1 MPEPIEAEFARPPIF
16 SDVQEKHLQ
25 HEPRGDL
32 ADDPDAAY
40 NPSTT
45 TTATPSIHDHGT
57 GTELEAGEK
66 FNIVTFDVGSGEN
79 PKEWSRGR
87 KW

>member
-16 SDVQEKHLQ
+16 NADQEKHLQ

-40 NPSTT
+40 SPSPT
-45 TTATPSIHDHGT
+45 TTASPSVHNHGT
-57 GTELEAGEK
+57 GAELEAGEK
-66 FNIVTFDVGSGEN
+66 FSIVTFEAGSGEN
-79 PKEWSRGR
+79 PKEWTRGK